1 MGSDFDGV
9 RERADTLLGEHSA
22 DNHTP
27 RTERL
32 AIGAARELVI
42 VDDAGRTY
50 RLETRSLS
58 IGRSSHCDVQ
68 LFDRSVSGVHARIVC
83 TDEGWEIRDQR
94 STNGTW
100 VDAIRVSTA
109 RLRPGVEIV
118 VGRSVLRCTARNA
131 NEVIAR
137 EGPTSDALYGRSPA
151 MSRLRR
157 ETASAATTP
166 YPVLVHGESGTGKEL
181 VAHAIHQ
188 LRMKPRAPF
197 VAINAGALPETLVE
211 DELFGHE
218 KGAFT
223 GANTRRRGAFE
234 QADGGVLFLDE
245 VGELPLAQQAKLL
258 RVLETWEVRRV
269 GAETPIRVT
278 VKLVCATHRDLHALA
293 REGKFREDLLFRI
306 AQHTLRVA
314 PLRERI
320 EDVPSL
326 AKTLCDRVASEL
338 GREVILEDSALARL
352 LAYEWPGNV
361 RELLGVLRAAAAR
374 APDARVGPEHL
385 GDFAQRPRT
394 TERQTE
400 PPPAPV
406 ESVDALMIP
415 RATTVALPSGDALLA
430 LLDSVGG
437 SLSRLARLTG
447 RSRSALRERVRKARA
462 QREQGDV

>member
-1 MGSDFDGV
+1 MRNDFDGV
-9 RERADTLLGEHSA
+9 RERAALESA
-22 DNHTP
+22 SERHEP
-27 RTERL
+27 SEGWPKTERL
-32 AIGAARELVI
+32 ALGATRELAL

-50 RLETRSLS
+50 RLEVRALA
-58 IGRSSHCDVQ
+58 IGRGSQCDIQ
-68 LFDRSVSGVHARIVC
+68 LFDRSVSGVHARVVE
-83 TDEGWEIRDQR
+83 TDDGWEIRDQG

-100 VDAIRVSTA
+100 VDSIRVTTA

-118 VGRSVLRCTARNA
+118 VGRSTLRCVARKVDESA
-131 NEVIAR
+131 PR
-137 EGPTSDALYGRSPA
+137 EGPTSEALYGRSVA

-157 ETASAATTP
+157 ETASAAITP

-181 VAHAIHQ
+181 VARAVHQ

-223 GANTRRRGAFE
+223 GANARRRGAFE

-269 GAETPIRVT
+269 GAESPIRVH
-278 VKLVCATHRDLHALA
+278 VKLVCATHRDLFALV
-293 REGKFREDLLFRI
+293 REGRFREDLLFRI

-320 EDVPSL
+320 EDLPSL
-326 AKTLCDRVASEL
+326 ARSLCERVAGEL
-338 GREVILEDSALARL
+338 GRDVVLEDEALAKL

-361 RELLGVLRAAAAR
+361 RELLGVLRAAASR
-374 APDARVGPEHL
+374 APDVRVGPEHL
-385 GDFAQRPRT
+385 GDFAQRPRGN
-394 TERQTE
+394 ERQTE
-400 PPPAPV
+400 PPPPAIEPV
-406 ESVDALMIP
+406 ESVVIP
-415 RATTVALPSGDALLA
+415 RAQSVNLPSGEALLA

-447 RSRSALRERVRKARA
+447 KSRAALRERVKKARA
-462 QREQGDV
+462 QSR